1 MFRGREGLKY
11 ELASMGGQPIIT
23 SQDKISLVFKT
34 RKSSALLYYNGKLS
48 LLKVFTTIQSYWACK
63 SMFSNNISWSRLA
76 GRNRVWVKHEAQNT
90 NTSHTYSLYIVGSWI
105 VSKPQGSELR
115 TQSFVNQIMMGFTY
129 FQSFQG
135 QRDFNI
141 LIFKQ
146 CSVAKLPQP
155 HFKELNRTASE
166 VLVGKTRIHH

>member
-90 NTSHTYSLYIVGSWI
+90 NTSPTSSLYIVGLC
-105 VSKPQGSELR
+105 PDRRAE
-115 TQSFVNQIMMGFTY
+115 SFVNQIMKGFTY

-135 QRDFNI
+135 HRDFNL

-146 CSVAKLPQP
+146 CGNWQD
-155 HFKELNRTASE
+155 R
-166 VLVGKTRIHH
+166 